1 MAEIIENETVEN
13 NEPKETITTVKIAD
27 DVVSV
32 IASKAA
38 SEVNGIAGMTGSI
51 AGELVEKLGVKNF
64 SKGIKVE
71 IAEANVAISL
81 SILVDFGVKIP
92 DVCKE
97 AQVTVKNA
105 VESMTGLSVTEVNI
119 LVNGIVFPQPEEPQE
134 EVAETV
140 VEPTEP
146 TEK

>member
-38 SEVNGIAGMTGSI
+38 SEVKGIAGMTGSI